1 VAKTFYFI
9 TKTYFG
15 KNISVVVGMISEKS
29 CDTENWSNDTE
40 NFKIQYIQIEVIK

>member
-1 VAKTFYFI
+1 VTFYFI

-29 CDTENWSNDTE
+29 CDAENWRNDILKILRYSI
-40 NFKIQYIQIEVIK
+40 FK